1 VQGEVERALGTV
13 LRREVEVQCAG
24 RTDRGVHATGQV
36 CSYEGEAVAPGALN
50 ALLPDQISVLAC
62 EAATDGFDAR
72 RDARSRSYRYR
83 VLARPAP
90 SPFERDRALWWPRP
104 LDRAALDACAGALV
118 GRHDFTAFTPTQT
131 EHVFFDRTVFDAG
144 WEQEGD
150 VLVFRIE
157 ADAFLRHMNRILVAT
172 MLEVAE
178 GKRTTEAFADLL
190 DGRPRAEAGR
200 TAPAHG
206 LFLVG
211 VRY

>member
-1 VQGEVERALGTV
+1 
-13 LRREVEVQCAG
+13 
-24 RTDRGVHATGQV
+24 V
-36 CSYEGEAVAPGALN
+36 CSYEGEPVAAGALN
-50 ALLPDQISVLAC
+50 ALLPDQIAARAC
-62 EAATDGFDAR
+62 EPAPDGFDAR

-83 VLARPAP
+83 ILARSAP
-90 SPFERDRALWWPRP
+90 SPFERGRALWWPRP

-118 GRHDFTAFTPTQT
+118 GQHDFTAFTPTET
-131 EHVFFDRTVFDAG
+131 EHVFFDRTVLDAA
-144 WEQEGD
+144 WEQEGE

-172 MLEVAE
+172 MLDVGE
-178 GKRTTEAFADLL
+178 GKRTPESFAALL
-190 DGRPRAEAGR
+190 EGRPRAQAGR

>member
-1 VQGEVERALGTV
+1 VQAEVERALGTV

-36 CSYEGEAVAPGALN
+36 ASYEGEPVAPGALN
-50 ALLPDQISVLAC
+50 ALLPDQIAARAC
-62 EAATDGFDAR
+62 EAAPDGFDAR
-72 RDARSRSYRYR
+72 HDARSRSYRYR
-83 VLARPAP
+83 VLARSAP

-104 LDRAALDACAGALV
+104 VDRGALDACAAALV

-131 EHVFFDRTVFDAG
+131 KHAFFDRTVFDAG
-144 WEQEGD
+144 WEPEGD

-157 ADAFLRHMNRILVAT
+157 ADAFLRHMNRVLVAT
-172 MLEVAE
+172 MLDVAE
-178 GKRTTEAFADLL
+178 GKRTPESFASLL
-190 DGRPRAEAGR
+190 EGRPRAQAGR